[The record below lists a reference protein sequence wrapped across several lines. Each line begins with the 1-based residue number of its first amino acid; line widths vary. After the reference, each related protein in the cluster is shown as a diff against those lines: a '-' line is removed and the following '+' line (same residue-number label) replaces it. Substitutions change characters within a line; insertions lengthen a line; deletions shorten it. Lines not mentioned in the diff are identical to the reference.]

1 MPDIASPN
9 VRHSRTYNSPMP
21 LFALGPTEVLGAMI
35 TPVVLISASGTL
47 ILSTSNRLARVM
59 DRVRKLTDQA
69 DALTPPA
76 GTLDDEAAD
85 KRQLIVQ
92 SLDKLL
98 VRLRL
103 LQTALFVL
111 YASVGVLVASSLAL
125 GLTGVAGRE
134 VAWLPTLLGLIG
146 ASGLLFASVQL
157 VREVRAAVR
166 TMRMETEYAQRL
178 IARRTGVPAPPPAA

>member
-1 MPDIASPN
+1 MPTLPFPA
-9 VRHSRTYNSPMP
+9 
-21 LFALGPTEVLGAMI
+21 GPTDVLSAMI

-59 DRVRKLTDQA
+59 DRVRKLTEQA

-85 KRQLIVQ
+85 KRELIVR
-92 SLDKLL
+92 SLEKLM

-103 LQTALFVL
+103 LQSALFVL
-111 YASVGVLVASSLAL
+111 YASVGLLVGASLAL
-125 GLTGVAGRE
+125 GLTGALGHQS
-134 VAWLPTLLGLIG
+134 AWLPVALGLVG
-146 ASGLLFASVQL
+146 ATGLLFASVQL

-166 TMRMETEYAQRL
+166 TMHLETEYARRL
-178 IARRTGVPAPPPAA
+178 VARRTGVPAPPPGG

>member
-1 MPDIASPN
+1 M
-9 VRHSRTYNSPMP
+9 
-21 LFALGPTEVLGAMI
+21 LFALTPTEILGAMI

-59 DRVRKLTDQA
+59 DRVRKLTEAA

-85 KRQLIVQ
+85 KRELIVQ
-92 SLDKLL
+92 SLSKLL

-111 YASVGVLVASSLAL
+111 YASVGVLVASSLSL
-125 GLTGVAGRE
+125 GLTGIVGRE
-134 VAWLPTLLGLIG
+134 VAWLPTGLGLLG

-166 TMRMETEYAQRL
+166 TMKMETEYAQRL
-178 IARRTGVPAPPPAA
+178 IARRTGVPPPPAA

>member
-1 MPDIASPN
+1 MP
-9 VRHSRTYNSPMP
+9 P
-21 LFALGPTEVLGAMI
+21 LTPGSADVLGAMI
-35 TPVVLISASGTL
+35 TPVVLISACGTL

-59 DRVRKLTDQA
+59 DRVRKLTEAA

-111 YASVGVLVASSLAL
+111 YASVGMLVAASLTL
-125 GLTGVAGRE
+125 GLTGAFGRQ
-134 VAWLPTLLGLIG
+134 VAWLPTTLGLVG

-178 IARRTGVPAPPPAA
+178 IARRTGVPAPPPA